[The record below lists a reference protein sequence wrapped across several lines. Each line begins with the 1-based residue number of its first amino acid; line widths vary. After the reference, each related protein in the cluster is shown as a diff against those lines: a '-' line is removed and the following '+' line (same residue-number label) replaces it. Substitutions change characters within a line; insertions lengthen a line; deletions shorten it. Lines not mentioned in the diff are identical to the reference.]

1 MDRITSMQAFVQVV
15 DTGSFAGAARRLSV
29 SPAVVTGAVQS
40 LEKRLGVQLLNRT
53 TRKVNLTEV
62 GRGFYERCSRILAE
76 IDEAET
82 LASALQASPRGRLRL
97 NTSVALA
104 RLVTPLIGDYVALYP
119 EVLFELIMS
128 DHMVDLVEEGFDLAL
143 RTGALPDSS
152 LRLRRLGVGRMVLCA
167 APRYL
172 ARRDAPEHPSDLG
185 HHNCLVY
192 VNSESASRW
201 RFSGPD
207 GEHEIAVSGNLRSN
221 SIEGLRSAVLAGMG
235 ASLLPAIII
244 ADDLK
249 SGALV
254 QLLPRYTTNEVVV
267 QAVYP
272 PGRHVSAKVRTFLDF
287 LAERLCTMPADE
299 GGCGAS
305 EHAVAETRGVKPS
318 EALA

>member
-15 DTGSFAGAARRLSV
+15 DSGSFAGAARRLSV

-76 IDEAET
+76 IDEAES
-82 LASALQASPRGRLRL
+82 LASALQASPRGLLRL

-104 RLVTPLIGDYVALYP
+104 RLVTPLIGAYVALYP
-119 EVLFELIMS
+119 EVSFELVMS

-143 RTGALPDSS
+143 RTGPLPDSS
-152 LRLRRLGVGRMVLCA
+152 LRVRRLGMGRMVLCA
-167 APRYL
+167 APHYV
-172 ARRDAPEHPSDLG
+172 AQHGTPEHPRDLAR
-185 HHNCLVY
+185 HNCLVY
-192 VNSESASRW
+192 VNSDLGSRW

-207 GEHEIAVSGNLRSN
+207 GEHEVGVSGNLRSN
-221 SIEGLRSAVLAGMG
+221 SIEGLRSAVLAGLG
-235 ASLLPAIII
+235 AALLPTIIV

-249 SGALV
+249 AGALV
-254 QLLPRYTTNEVVV
+254 ELLPRYSTSEVVV

-287 LAERLCTMPADE
+287 LVERLCTIPAED

-305 EHAVAETRGVKPS
+305 EHVA
-318 EALA
+318 A

>member
-62 GRGFYERCSRILAE
+62 GRSFYERCSRILAE

-104 RLVTPLIGDYVALYP
+104 RLVTPLIGDYVARYP
-119 EVLFELIMS
+119 EVSFELVMS
-128 DHMVDLVEEGFDLAL
+128 DRMVDLVEEGFDLAL
-143 RTGALPDSS
+143 RTGPLPDSS
-152 LRLRRLGVGRMVLCA
+152 LRVRRLGMGRAVLCA

-172 ARRDAPEHPSDLG
+172 ARLDAPQHPSDLAR
-185 HHNCLVY
+185 HNCLAY
-192 VNSESASRW
+192 LNSESASRW

-207 GEHEIAVSGNLRSN
+207 GEHEVAVSGNLRSN
-221 SIEGLRSAVLAGMG
+221 SIEGLRSAVLAGVG
-235 ASLLPAIII
+235 ASLLPAIIV

-254 QLLPRYTTNEVVV
+254 ELLPRYATNEMVV

-287 LAERLCTMPADE
+287 LIERLCTTPAAG
-299 GGCGAS
+299 GGCGAR
-305 EHAVAETRGVKPS
+305 EDAAVKLTPAAG
-318 EALA
+318 